1 MNTGPDKADET
12 GSPPIAGKKEKKQR
26 YWLRWTIF
34 GIVCFLAVLAVVLSV
49 VPKYA
54 GRYLMENE
62 LAKIGIET
70 TGSETIYVNLWRGEM
85 RMGPVE
91 FWSEGAERGQIGMV
105 GAELSLAT
113 LLKKRAL
120 IETFIIEEVDLIIE
134 KRDQGIFVNGVS
146 LRQFMTAEADTEAK
160 VEEEVEKEAKSG
172 WGAGIDEFEF
182 RNSKMIL
189 RNFIENDD
197 LEIDIER
204 LAVTL
209 FHTWDPDQP
218 GVVLLRGAISGAP
231 LTLDAVLRPFAEDI
245 QFRFTVSLENVT
257 MADALNY
264 GRIALII
271 DRDLFEKREGTGSTK
286 LAFAGVVQSDGG
298 INMNGEQTVTIDG
311 LHLVTPEGV
320 SIEVER
326 AEIELLSSED
336 YTPDGRI
343 EVAGKWESKVSG
355 LKFDTP
361 DGQSVALAAVKTEMN
376 SFFFELNADKSIH
389 AFIPHQSRIEGLTAR
404 TDPNT
409 TVTLAA
415 GTFGLEK
422 FTFDQ
427 TPEGAIEAGG
437 AIRTTMEQLGSSAG
451 PDTQIGAGS
460 VAADVTELAVKRDL
474 DGNLTV
480 TAIPTVE
487 VASVELKGATP
498 LTVDR
503 VSLKLSPF
511 AADVAGETTSVRTT
525 GSANVSSIK
534 LTAPGAEGQ
543 PGTDATVQTVRV
555 DMRNFNA
562 VVTGGDIKL
571 DGGIDSDISGLA
583 ASIPGDGGAMTVA
596 ADQVQT
602 SFTPLN
608 ARVSGGDVKVGGAI
622 GSMCKTS
629 TRAWRAATLRWT
641 APGWP

>member
-34 GIVCFLAVLAVVLSV
+34 GVLSFLAVVALVLSV
-49 VPKYA
+49 VPEYA
-54 GRYLMENE
+54 GRHLMRTE

-70 TGSETIYVNLWRGEM
+70 TGAETLYVNLWRGEM

-105 GAELSLAT
+105 GAKLSLAT
-113 LLKKRAL
+113 LFKKRAL

-134 KRDQGIFVNGVS
+134 KREEGIFVNGVS
-146 LRQFMTAEADTEAK
+146 LRQFMTAEEDTGAEI
-160 VEEEVEKEAKSG
+160 EEEAETDAKSG
-172 WGAGIDEFEF
+172 WGAGIDKFEF

-189 RNFIENDD
+189 RNFVENDD

-209 FHTWDPDQP
+209 FHTWAPDEP

-231 LTLDAVLRPFAEDI
+231 LTLDATLRPFAEDI

-257 MADALNY
+257 VADALNY

-271 DRDLFEKREGTGSTK
+271 DRDLFEKREGTGSTT
-286 LAFAGVVQSDGG
+286 LAFAGVVQRDGG
-298 INMNGEQTVTIDG
+298 VNMNGEQTVTIDD
-311 LHLVTPEGV
+311 LHLVTAEGV

-336 YTPDGRI
+336 YTPGGRI
-343 EVAGKWESKVSG
+343 EVAGKWESEVTG

-376 SFFFELNADKSIH
+376 SFFFEMNADKSIH

-427 TPEGAIEAGG
+427 TPDGAIEAGG
-437 AIRTTMEQLGSSAG
+437 AIRTTMEQLGANTG
-451 PDTQIGAGS
+451 PDMQIGAAS
-460 VAADVTELAVKRDL
+460 VAADVMELSVTRGL
-474 DGNLTV
+474 DGHLKV
-480 TAIPTVE
+480 TAIPKVDVTSAE
-487 VASVELKGATP
+487 VKGGH
-498 LTVDR
+498 
-503 VSLKLSPF
+503 
-511 AADVAGETTSVRTT
+511 AADSR
-525 GSANVSSIK
+525 
-534 LTAPGAEGQ
+534 
-543 PGTDATVQTVRV
+543 
-555 DMRNFNA
+555 
-562 VVTGGDIKL
+562 
-571 DGGIDSDISGLA
+571 SDR
-583 ASIPGDGGAMTVA
+583 
-596 ADQVQT
+596 
-602 SFTPLN
+602 
-608 ARVSGGDVKVGGAI
+608 ARVVAFCRRRGG
-622 GSMCKTS
+622 
-629 TRAWRAATLRWT
+629 
-641 APGWP
+641 